1 MGHGVT
7 PLGNSTGLPNLPFL
21 LLSALRPA
29 VAEWL
34 AAELVP
40 MREIEGSS
48 ANPDSEPGGY
58 DPPSESDGSA
68 ALLPFSSA
76 EDSAL

>member
-48 ANPDSEPGGY
+48 ADSEPGGY
-58 DPPSESDGSA
+58 DPPSESDGST
-68 ALLPFSSA
+68 ALLLFSSA
-76 EDSAL
+76 DDSAL